1 MSNIPRFLLL
11 DIPLVGG
18 SATLDAEQSS
28 HCVRVL
34 RLKSGVP
41 IHLIDGK
48 GTLATA
54 EIEQPHSRET
64 LVRITEHRTFDSKS
78 KIHLVF
84 GMTKPQ
90 SLDFIFKKC
99 TEIGLAS
106 FQPLITDHSFH
117 RDRFN
122 PERWLKLVIEACK
135 QSQEV
140 FFPEIHSPKSFSDWI
155 RTRKE
160 SSRLVICDE
169 EKRARKT
176 INWESPL
183 EILIG
188 PEGGWSATERNEL
201 EKTTSSQ
208 WLGLGKNRL
217 RAETACLT
225 ALTIAKWNSGELR
238 CGE

>member
-1 MSNIPRFLLL
+1 MSNLPRFLLL
-11 DIPLVGG
+11 DIPQVGG
-18 SATLDAEQSS
+18 SASLDAEQSS

-34 RLKSGVP
+34 RLTSGAP

-48 GTLATA
+48 GTLAKA

-64 LVRITEHRTFDSKS
+64 LVRITEHRIFNSKS
-78 KIHLVF
+78 KIQLVF

-90 SLDFIFKKC
+90 SLDLIFKKC

-122 PERWLKLVIEACK
+122 PERWLKLVIEASK

-140 FFPEIHSPKSFSDWI
+140 FFPEIQSPKSFPDWI
-155 RTRKE
+155 RTRADN
-160 SSRLVICDE
+160 SRIIICDE
-169 EKRARKT
+169 EKRGGET
-176 INWESPL
+176 IDWAGPL
-183 EILIG
+183 EVLVG
-188 PEGGWSATERNEL
+188 PEGGWSEQERKVL
-201 EKTTSSQ
+201 ENNASSQ

-217 RAETACLT
+217 RAETACLA